1 MRSTITTLVLFVALA
16 PLVSPAYGQTPP
28 RGRGQDVE
36 AMQQRRAQL
45 EQQVRHQFLAQAA
58 ERMSLDASQRERLEV
73 VLRRGAEARRA
84 LAQESRQLRIELLR
98 NVADERTPIAA
109 HQSLLDRMQ
118 ELQSREQA
126 LERREAAALGEFLDA
141 RQQAQFLVL
150 RMRMNERVRGMRGQ
164 RPGPPVD
171 RPGDP
176 PMDDEATDRPGRRW
190 RLPGG

>member
-1 MRSTITTLVLFVALA
+1 MRRTLTTVVLLVALA
-16 PLVSPAYGQTPP
+16 PLVSPAHGQTPP
-28 RGRGQDVE
+28 RARGQDVE

-58 ERMSLDASQRERLEV
+58 ERLALDAGQREQLEA

-98 NVADERTPIAA
+98 NVADERTTIAA
-109 HQSLLDRMQ
+109 HQSLLDRMRN
-118 ELQSREQA
+118 LQSREQE
-126 LERREAAALGEFLDA
+126 LERRETAALAEFLDA

-164 RPGPPVD
+164 RPGPPTD
-171 RPGDP
+171 RPGDA
-176 PMDDEATDRPGRRW
+176 PMDEAADRPGRRW